1 VQEEEG
7 APAAGDRTR
16 IMRFTVGE
24 QEDPVAL
31 IFTHHRPR
39 IFSALQPHHGLLP
52 SLSSMRRPVRP
63 SAIAPERLAPLRP
76 HVRGVFQII
85 R

>member
-16 IMRFTVGE
+16 IMRFTVAE

-31 IFTHHRPR
+31 SFAHYWPR
-39 IFSALQPHHGLLP
+39 IFSALRPHHGLLP
-52 SLSSMRRPVRP
+52 SRSSMRRPVRP
-63 SAIAPERLAPLRP
+63 SAWRP
-76 HVRGVFQII
+76 YGRTSEVFF

>member
-1 VQEEEG
+1 MQEEEG

-39 IFSALQPHHGLLP
+39 IFSALRPHPGLLP
-52 SLSSMRRPVRP
+52 SLASMRPVRP
-63 SAIAPERLAPLRP
+63 SAIAPERLVSLRP
-76 HVRGVFQII
+76 HVRGAFQII